1 MSIGVVKFLNFNC
14 TEISSIN
21 QFKNGVF
28 VFYLCF
34 HRFIQRC
41 QEKLSLALM
50 KAKIVRFLTDLNVE
64 DGINSKDTA
73 FARYGG

>member
-1 MSIGVVKFLNFNC
+1 VSLYFIYAFTDSF
-14 TEISSIN
+14 SS
-21 QFKNGVF
+21 
-28 VFYLCF
+28 
-34 HRFIQRC
+34 C